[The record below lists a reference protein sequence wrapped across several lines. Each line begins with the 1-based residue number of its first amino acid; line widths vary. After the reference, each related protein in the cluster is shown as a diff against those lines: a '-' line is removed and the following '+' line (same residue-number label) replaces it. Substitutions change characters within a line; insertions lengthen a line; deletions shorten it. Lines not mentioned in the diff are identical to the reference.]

1 MHRIKVNLGPR
12 SYKIVI
18 GRGILNKLGQELL
31 KLKAGTDAYII
42 TNAWLKNKYG
52 VILAAELSKN
62 GFNSHFKIVPDSEK
76 SKSLE
81 EASLVI
87 KGLARWDR
95 TRKVF
100 IIAFGGGVIG
110 DLAGFV
116 ASLYKRGVTYVQIP
130 TTLLAQVDSS
140 IGGKTA
146 VDLDMGKNLV
156 GAFYQPRLV
165 FSEIDFLRSLDKKQ
179 LASGMAEVIKY
190 AVIKDHRLFAFL
202 ENKYKD
208 MFKKDPAALEKIV
221 SACSA
226 IKADIVSRDEKEAS
240 GLRTLLNFGHTIGH
254 AIEAAGGYKAY
265 NHGQA
270 VGLGMIVAADLSRL
284 IGLLDQRT
292 VSRISGL
299 VSLYGLPVRLKGVSL
314 EKIIRAHYR
323 DKKFIGKENKLV
335 LIRGLGRA
343 RIVRNVPLSLIKESI
358 QKITHNNCRK
368 NP

>member
-1 MHRIKVNLGPR
+1 MHGIKVNLGPR
-12 SYKIVI
+12 SYDIII
-18 GRGILNKLGQELL
+18 GRGILNRLGQELL
-31 KLKAGTDAYII
+31 KLRVGTDAYII
-42 TNAWLKNKYG
+42 TNLWLKNKYG
-52 VILAAELSKN
+52 EKLRQELRKN

-81 EASLVI
+81 AAGLVL
-87 KGLARWDR
+87 KELAGWDKS
-95 TRKVF
+95 RKVF

-116 ASLYKRGVTYVQIP
+116 ASLYKRGVSYVQIP

-146 VDLDMGKNLV
+146 VDLDLGKNLV

-165 FSEIDFLRSLDKKQ
+165 FSEVNFLKSLDKKQ

-190 AVIKDHRLFAFL
+190 AVIKDRRLFTLL

-208 MFKKDPAALEKIV
+208 VLRKEPAVLEKIV
-221 SACSA
+221 ATCSA
-226 IKADIVSRDEKEAS
+226 IKAGIVSRDEKELS

-254 AIEAAGGYKAY
+254 AVEAAGGYKAY

-270 VGLGMIVAADLSRL
+270 VGLGMVAAADLSRRL
-284 IGLLDQRT
+284 
-292 VSRISGL
+292 GL
-299 VSLYGLPVRLKGVSL
+299 VDLGTVLRVSDLLRLYGLPVKLKGVPI

-335 LIRGLGRA
+335 LLRGIGRPK
-343 RIVRNVPLSLIKESI
+343 IVRNIPLSLIKEAV
-358 QKITHNNCRK
+358 KTVRH
-368 NP
+368 

>member
-12 SYKIVI
+12 SYDIVI
-18 GRGILNKLGQELL
+18 GRGILKKLGPELL
-31 KLKAGTDAYII
+31 KLKSGTDAYII

-52 VILAAELSKN
+52 AKLARVLAGS
-62 GFNSHFKIVPDSEK
+62 GFKPHFKIVPDTEK

-81 EASLVI
+81 EAGLVI
-87 KGLARWDR
+87 KDLAKWDKSR
-95 TRKVF
+95 RIF
-100 IIAFGGGVIG
+100 IIAFGGGVVG

-116 ASLYKRGVTYVQIP
+116 ASLYKRGVSYVQVP

-156 GAFYQPRLV
+156 GAFYQPCLV
-165 FSEIDFLRSLDKKQ
+165 FSEIDFLKSLDRKQ

-190 AVIKDHRLFAFL
+190 AVIKDPGLFTFL

-208 MFKKDPAALEKIV
+208 VLKKEPAALEKIV
-221 SACSA
+221 ASCSA
-226 IKADIVSRDEKEAS
+226 IKAGIVSRDEKEAA

-254 AIEAAGGYKAY
+254 AIESAGGYKAY

-270 VGLGMIVAADLSRL
+270 VGLGMIAAADLSRCIGL
-284 IGLLDQRT
+284 IGPETAL
-292 VSRISGL
+292 RIRAL
-299 VSLYGLPVRLKGVSL
+299 VRLYGLPVELKGISL
-314 EKIIRAHYR
+314 EKIVKAHYR

-335 LIRGLGRA
+335 LIRGLGQT
-343 RIVRNVPLSLIKESI
+343 RILRNVSLNLIKKSI
-358 QKITHNNCRK
+358 QALRY
-368 NP
+368 

>member
-12 SYKIVI
+12 SYDIVI
-18 GRGILNKLGQELL
+18 GRGILNRLGRELL

-52 VILAAELSKN
+52 AKLAGVLAGC

-81 EASLVI
+81 AASLVI
-87 KGLARWDR
+87 KDLAKWDKS
-95 TRKVF
+95 RKVF
-100 IIAFGGGVIG
+100 IVAFGGGVVG

-116 ASLYKRGVTYVQIP
+116 ASLYKRGVSYLQVP

-165 FSEIDFLRSLDKKQ
+165 FSEIDFLKSLDKKQ

-190 AVIKDHRLFAFL
+190 AVIKDPGLFTFL

-208 MFKKDPAALEKIV
+208 VLKKEPAALEKIV
-221 SACSA
+221 ISCSA
-226 IKADIVSRDEKEAS
+226 IKAGIVSRDEKETA

-254 AIEAAGGYKAY
+254 AIEAACGYKAY

-270 VGLGMIVAADLSRL
+270 VGLGMIAAADLSRRLGL
-284 IGLLDQRT
+284 IGPET
-292 VSRISGL
+292 VLRISDL
-299 VSLYGLPVRLKGVSL
+299 VKFYGLPVKLKGVSL
-314 EKIIRAHYR
+314 EKIVKAHFR

-335 LIRGLGRA
+335 LISGLGRT
-343 RIVRNVPLSLIKESI
+343 RISRNVPLDLIKESI
-358 QKITHNNCRK
+358 RALRH
-368 NP
+368 

>member
-12 SYKIVI
+12 SYDIVI
-18 GRGILNKLGQELL
+18 GRDILNRLGQELL

-52 VILAAELSKN
+52 AKLTRALAGC
-62 GFNSHFKIVPDSEK
+62 GFNPHFKIVPDSEK

-81 EASLVI
+81 AAGLVI
-87 KGLARWDR
+87 KDLAKWDKS
-95 TRKVF
+95 RKVF
-100 IIAFGGGVIG
+100 IIAFGGGVVG

-116 ASLYKRGVTYVQIP
+116 ASLYKRGVGYVQVP

-165 FSEIDFLRSLDKKQ
+165 FSEIDLLKSLDKKQ

-190 AVIKDHRLFAFL
+190 AVIKDPGLFAFL

-208 MFKKDPAALEKIV
+208 VLNKKPAALEKIV
-221 SACSA
+221 VSCST
-226 IKADIVSRDEKEAS
+226 IKAGIVSRDEKEAA

-254 AIEAAGGYKAY
+254 AIEAAGEYKAY

-270 VGLGMIVAADLSRL
+270 VGLGMIAASDLSRRL
-284 IGLLDQRT
+284 GLTGPET
-292 VSRISGL
+292 VLRISDL
-299 VSLYGLPVRLKGVSL
+299 VKSYGLPVKLKGVSL
-314 EKIIRAHYR
+314 EKIVKAHYR

-335 LIRGLGRA
+335 LIRGLGQT
-343 RIVRNVPLSLIKESI
+343 RILRNVPLNLIKKSI
-358 QKITHNNCRK
+358 QDITL
-368 NP
+368 PL